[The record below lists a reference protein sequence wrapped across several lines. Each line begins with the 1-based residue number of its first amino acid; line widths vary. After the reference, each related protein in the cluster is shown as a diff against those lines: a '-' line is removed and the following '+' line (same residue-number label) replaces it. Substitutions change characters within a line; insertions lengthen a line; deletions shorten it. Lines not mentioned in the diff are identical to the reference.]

1 MMINLSLQINS
12 TRHLSVNFSSETM
25 STQETEPQDV
35 NTLIYSA
42 FAEVPYPGD
51 SNLRNSSEGQ
61 EPFLLEQEFQ
71 GKHDWRTLSVDFIDQ
86 APDGFATA
94 LSFFSI
100 AAFRFYLPA
109 YLLADL
115 DGKLVYSDPL
125 FYLTY
130 GLTDATREI
139 EVNPKRYGTLTWFEY
154 VSTRFS
160 VFTPTQARA
169 IASYLKVKLEE
180 ALTTYEREQI
190 EQALRNYWE
199 LAANPGATP

>member
-1 MMINLSLQINS
+1 MSNS
-12 TRHLSVNFSSETM
+12 
-25 STQETEPQDV
+25 QTEIQD
-35 NTLIYSA
+35 TKQRIHRA

-51 SNLRNSSEGQ
+51 SNLRGSSEGD

-71 GKHDWRTLSVDFIDQ
+71 GKHDWTALSPDFIDQ
-86 APDGFATA
+86 APDGFASA

-115 DGKLVYSDPL
+115 EGQLVYTDPV

-130 GLTDATREI
+130 GLTDATREV
-139 EVNPKRYGTLTWFEY
+139 EVNPKRFGTLTWFEY

-160 VFTPTQARA
+160 VFTPKQAGA
-169 IASYLKVKLEE
+169 VACYLKIKLKDAASDFEH
-180 ALTTYEREQI
+180 EQI
-190 EQALRNYWE
+190 EQALRNFWE
-199 LAANPGATP
+199 LAANPGAA

>member
-1 MMINLSLQINS
+1 
-12 TRHLSVNFSSETM
+12 M
-25 STQETEPQDV
+25 SNQETELQE
-35 NTLIYSA
+35 LKQRIHSA

-51 SNLRNSSEGQ
+51 TNLRDSNEGQ

-71 GKHDWRTLSVDFIDQ
+71 GKHDWRTLSAELIDQ
-86 APDGFATA
+86 APDGFASA

-115 DGKLVYSDPL
+115 DGQLVYTDPV

-130 GLTDATREI
+130 GLTNITREV

-160 VFTPTQARA
+160 VFTPTQAAA
-169 IASYLKVKLEE
+169 IASYLNVKLDEDS
-180 ALTTYEREQI
+180 TDFEREQI
-190 EQALRNYWE
+190 QQALRNFWE
-199 LAANPGATP
+199 PAANPGAAP

>member
-1 MMINLSLQINS
+1 MKNLSN
-12 TRHLSVNFSSETM
+12 
-25 STQETEPQDV
+25 QETELQALKQ
-35 NTLIYSA
+35 LIHSA

-71 GKHDWRTLSVDFIDQ
+71 GKDDWRTLSPDFIDQ
-86 APDGFATA
+86 SPDGFSTA

-115 DGKLVYSDPL
+115 DGLLVYTDPV

-130 GLTDATREI
+130 GLTDATKEV

-160 VFTPTQARA
+160 VFTPTQAGA
-169 IASYLKVKLEE
+169 IASYLKVKLKDAATEFE
-180 ALTTYEREQI
+180 HEQI
-190 EQALRNYWE
+190 EQALRNFWE
-199 LAANPGATP
+199 ISSNPGSAS

>member
-1 MMINLSLQINS
+1 
-12 TRHLSVNFSSETM
+12 M
-25 STQETEPQDV
+25 STQEIKPQDV
-35 NTLIYSA
+35 KNLIHSS

-71 GKHDWRTLSVDFIDQ
+71 GKDDWSVLSPDFIDQ

-100 AAFRFYLPA
+100 AALRFYLPA

-115 DGKLVYSDPL
+115 EGQLIYTDPV

-130 GLTDATREI
+130 GLTDAIKEV

-160 VFTPTQARA
+160 VFTPQQAGA
-169 IASYLKVKLEE
+169 VASYLKVKLDE
-180 ALTTYEREQI
+180 APTTYEREQI
-190 EQALRNYWE
+190 EQALRNFWE
-199 LAANPGATP
+199 IAANPGAAS